1 MRALFLICLFGF
13 FLKTSA
19 QSDYSKQTA
28 PQESG
33 YIQQN
38 QGQIKDQYW
47 NPRPD
52 VLFSG
57 ECGELDFFIR
67 NNGISYQ
74 ISQFSH
80 PGGTNGIRGEESE
93 DSASLSVYR
102 VDLNWIDFNPDQHY
116 QTEDEKPG
124 YANYYNVATGEDPA
138 LFVKSYSGLWIR
150 DVWENIDLSYHFKNG
165 HLESDWHLA
174 NPADVSKIRFEV
186 TGAEVSVN
194 EEGYLVLKTPF
205 GEIREGALK
214 VLQGNKILTANWV
227 VQGSIV
233 GFQLG
238 TFEPGIPIIID
249 PPTRI
254 WSTDFGGGNEE
265 YGYAIDV
272 DQTGAVYMAG
282 NTNST
287 SSIAT
292 FGAHQTTFGGSGSG
306 VYPGDAFIVKLNSQG
321 GRTWATYFGGSDNEF
336 GYSCRLDTSGN
347 LYVVGKTASTTGIST
362 SGSYMN
368 AFGGS
373 RDAFVVKFNS
383 SGVRQWGT
391 YLGGP
396 LVEEANDCV
405 LDKSGNLYVTG
416 FTSSFGGIATSGAW
430 QSTKSQNYDA
440 FVTKFT
446 SSGIRLWGTYIGG
459 IGYDEAFDC
468 DVDDSANL
476 YIAGYTE
483 SDTVFGFQAPFNGS
497 KSGAG
502 DAFLSKFDSSGT
514 MIWSNYFGG
523 NGEDE
528 AHGCAVDKFGDI
540 YMAGFTMSTSNIAT
554 SNAHQTSNGG
564 GRDLFLA
571 KFTQSGNRVWSTYY
585 GGLVDDWSFEGAC
598 ATDHLGNVLLFGFT
612 YSSNG
617 IATNDAFQQSIGGD
631 IDIAIV
637 KFNPNGVRTWGSYF
651 GGTSWD
657 LAIDGVV
664 DAFGNLHISGYT
676 SSVSS
681 IASAGAFQSALAG
694 SSDAFVAKFQVTVP
708 NVISSS
714 QKVCEG
720 TKPITLFGPGYTT
733 GGYTYKWLRSVQDSL
748 SGYQHA
754 GSNDSASGYQADV
767 LTANT
772 WFRRVLIQNGVYDTS
787 NAIFMELVASPI
799 ADFSLTTDSLCQ
811 GDSLLTLNLSSIS
824 SGSIQNSYWVIG
836 DSTVDTSF
844 HLSYSPDKIG
854 TDTLYLIV
862 RADYNCVDTLGKPF
876 TIFPNPLTT
885 ITTSDT
891 TKLCPGDS
899 VRLMSIDDP
908 SYEYSWFFNE
918 QAISGSND
926 SFISLKD
933 SGRYFLKVTSS
944 FGCIRF
950 SDTVGIE
957 ISTVPDVKWHWSND
971 TICEGSEVRFT
982 DSTTTDPQLFK
993 SRNWV
998 LNAQSMGNTKI
1009 VNRIFTDTGSY
1020 AVKLVIVT
1028 PFGCRDSIMADL
1040 VVGNKP
1046 DLNAITGRD
1055 TGVYPD
1061 SMYSY
1066 SISGEL
1072 GNNLTWTANN
1082 GTVVSGQGTSTVQVD
1097 WMDTTVASLSLE
1109 STNSN
1114 GCFDSAGITVLLNL
1128 TPVIFSFTPTEAFQF
1143 DTVRINGINLSKTT
1157 AVKFGDTNSISFII
1171 ISGTQIR
1178 AIVGGGATG
1187 DVLVESPY
1195 GTATRSGFIFKS
1207 LGGPAIHTTP
1217 VEIYPN
1223 PFHDVLIIKSGTDLT
1238 DQEYFIYNVQGTA
1251 IRSGVLN
1258 GQLTELDLS
1267 GLSPGLYLMGVDNVL
1282 YRIVK
1287 Y

>member
-1 MRALFLICLFGF
+1 MRVLFLFCLFGF
-13 FLKTSA
+13 SLLAGA
-19 QSDYSKQTA
+19 QTNDQKQKL

-33 YIQQN
+33 YIQPN
-38 QGQIKDQYW
+38 HGQIKDQHW

-57 ECGELDFFIR
+57 ECSELDFFIR
-67 NNGISYQ
+67 NDGISYQ
-74 ISQFSH
+74 ISQISH
-80 PGGTNGIRGEESE
+80 PGVAKGNIKGVMG
-93 DSASLSVYR
+93 DSAILSVYR
-102 VDLNWIDFNPDQHY
+102 VDLNWIDFNPNPNY
-116 QTEDEKPG
+116 QTQKEKEG
-124 YANYYNVATGEDPA
+124 YTNYYNVAKGEDPA
-138 LFVKSYSGLWIR
+138 LFVKSYFGLHIR
-150 DVWENIDLSYHFKNG
+150 NVWENIDLSYHFENG
-165 HLESDWHLA
+165 QLESDWHLA
-174 NPADVSKIRFEV
+174 NPADVNKIRFEV
-186 TGAEVSVN
+186 LGAEVGVTDD
-194 EEGYLVLKTPF
+194 GFLVLKTPF

-214 VLQGNKILTANWV
+214 VIQGNKVIEAKWV
-227 VQGSIV
+227 VKGTVV
-233 GFQLG
+233 GFELG
-238 TFEPGIPIIID
+238 AFEPGIPIIID

-254 WSTDFGGGNEE
+254 WSTYFGGGNEE

-292 FGAHQTTFGGSGSG
+292 FGAHQTIFGGIGSG

-347 LYVVGKTASTTGIST
+347 LFVVGKTASTTGIST
-362 SGSYMN
+362 SGSYMDTH
-368 AFGGS
+368 GGS

-383 SGVRQWGT
+383 AGVRQWGT

-405 LDKSGNLYVTG
+405 LDKSGNLYVIG
-416 FTSSFGGIATSGAW
+416 FTGSFGGIATSGAW
-430 QSTKSQNYDA
+430 QSAKSQNYDA
-440 FVTKFT
+440 FITKFT

-468 DVDDSANL
+468 AVDDSANL
-476 YIAGYTE
+476 YITGYTE

-497 KSGAG
+497 NSGAG

-514 MIWSNYFGG
+514 LTWSNYFGG
-523 NGEDE
+523 NGTEE
-528 AHGCAVDKFGDI
+528 AHGCAVDKLGHI
-540 YMAGFTMSTSNIAT
+540 YVAGYTIGSSNIAT

-637 KFNPNGVRTWGSYF
+637 KFNPKGVRTWGTYF
-651 GGTSWD
+651 GGSSWD

-754 GSNDSASGYQADV
+754 GSNDSAYGYQADV

-772 WFRRVLIQNGVYDTS
+772 WFRRVLMQNGVSDTS
-787 NAIFMELVASPI
+787 NAIFMELVASPA
-799 ADFSLTTDSLCQ
+799 ADFSMTTDSFCQ

-862 RADYNCVDTLGKPF
+862 RADYNCLDTLGKPF

-891 TKLCPGDS
+891 TKLCPEDS
-899 VRLMSIDDP
+899 VRLMSVDD
-908 SYEYSWFFNE
+908 STYEHTWFFNE

-926 SFISLKD
+926 SFISVKD
-933 SGRYFLKVTSS
+933 SGRYFLKVRSS
-944 FGCIRF
+944 FGCTRF
-950 SDTVGIE
+950 SDTVEIE
-957 ISTVPDVKWHWSND
+957 IGDVPTVRWYWSQD
-971 TICEGSEVRFT
+971 TICEGSELTFS
-982 DSTTTDPQLFK
+982 DSTSTDPLLFK
-993 SRNWV
+993 SRNWT
-998 LNAQSMGNTKI
+998 LNDQSIGNQKGVTR
-1009 VNRIFTDTGSY
+1009 NFGDTGSY
-1020 AVKLVIVT
+1020 EVKLLIET
-1028 PFGCRDSIMADL
+1028 PLGCRDSIMADL
-1040 VVGNKP
+1040 LVLNRP
-1046 DLNAITGRD
+1046 DLSGISGRD
-1055 TGVYPD
+1055 TGVFSD
-1061 SMYSY
+1061 SVYSY
-1066 SISGEL
+1066 TASGEL
-1072 GNNLTWTANN
+1072 GDNLTWTANN
-1082 GTVVSGQGTSTVQVD
+1082 GTILSGQGSSSIQVD
-1097 WMDTTVASLSLE
+1097 WMDSSTTSLSLR
-1109 STNSN
+1109 SFNVN
-1114 GCFDSAGITVLLNL
+1114 GCFDSVGITILLNL
-1128 TPVIFSFTPTEAFQF
+1128 TPVIYSFSPTEAFQF
-1143 DTVRINGINLSKTT
+1143 DTIRINGINFSRVT
-1157 AVKFGDTNSISFII
+1157 AVTFGDTNSFSLVTISEN
-1171 ISGTQIR
+1171 QIK
-1178 AIVGGGATG
+1178 AIVGGGASG
-1187 DVLVESPY
+1187 DVRVETPF
-1195 GTATRSGFIFKS
+1195 GTATKPGFTFKS
-1207 LGGPAIHTTP
+1207 LGGLDIHSST

-1223 PFHDVLIIKSGTDLT
+1223 PFHDVLIIKSGMDLK
-1238 DQEYFIYNVQGTA
+1238 DQEYFIYNAQGTA

-1267 GLSPGLYLMGVDNVL
+1267 GLSPGLYLMGIENVL

-1287 Y
+1287 I